1 MVILFVAG
9 LCGLSLAIW
18 LGLTFARG
26 GFWKSDQRLEPA
38 GERADWPEVVAV
50 IPARNEAPTIG
61 RTVASLLGQD
71 YAGEFQVI
79 VVDDNSDDGT
89 AEAARDAVGQS
100 ERLQIVQG
108 KPLEAGWSGKLW
120 AVQQGIEAVSRRIPD
135 VAYVLLTDADIEHA
149 PENLRELVWK
159 AETDGRDLVSLMVLL
174 RAASFWEKLLI
185 PAFVFFF
192 QKLYP
197 FAQVNDPVKR
207 TAAAAGGCILVRRET
222 LDRAGGIASIRNR
235 LIDDCA
241 LAAAVKDKGPIWL
254 GLTDRTKSLRAY
266 DHLSEIWNMVAR
278 TAFVQLD
285 HSIVNLAGTLVGMVI
300 LYLVPPGAMVFGLA
314 GGDAGALTPLIG
326 ILGAATWSLMATL
339 YWPTLKLYRMH
350 PLWSLTLPISGFLY
364 SLMTLSSAIRHW
376 RGSGGAWKGRSY
388 SAAGSVDG

>member
-1 MVILFVAG
+1 M
-9 LCGLSLAIW
+9 CR
-18 LGLTFARG
+18 TF
-26 GFWKSDQRLEPA
+26 
-38 GERADWPEVVAV
+38 
-50 IPARNEAPTIG
+50 I
-61 RTVASLLGQD
+61 
-71 YAGEFQVI
+71 
-79 VVDDNSDDGT
+79 
-89 AEAARDAVGQS
+89 
-100 ERLQIVQG
+100 
-108 KPLEAGWSGKLW
+108 
-120 AVQQGIEAVSRRIPD
+120 
-135 VAYVLLTDADIEHA
+135 
-149 PENLRELVWK
+149 
-159 AETDGRDLVSLMVLL
+159 
-174 RAASFWEKLLI
+174 
-185 PAFVFFF
+185 FF

-222 LDRAGGIASIRNR
+222 LDRAGGIARIRNR

-254 GLTDRTKSLRAY
+254 GLTERTKSLRAY

-285 HSIVNLAGTLVGMVI
+285 HSIVNLVGTLVGMVI
-300 LYLVPPGAMVFGLA
+300 LYLVPPGAVVFGLA
-314 GGDAGALTPLIG
+314 GGDDGALIPLIG

-350 PLWSLTLPISGFLY
+350 PLWSLTLPMSGFLY

>member
-1 MVILFVAG
+1 
-9 LCGLSLAIW
+9 LA
-18 LGLTFARG
+18 FFRG
-26 GFWKSDQRLEPA
+26 RFWKSDQRLATA
-38 GERADWPEVVAV
+38 GERVNWPEVAAV
-50 IPARNEAPTIG
+50 IPARNEVLTIG

-71 YAGEFQVI
+71 YPGRFQVI
-79 VVDDNSDDGT
+79 VVDDNSEDGT
-89 AEAARDAVGQS
+89 VEAARDAVRQQ
-100 ERLQIVQG
+100 ERLHVIQG

-120 AVQQGIEAVSRRIPD
+120 AVQQGIEAISYRAPD
-135 VAYVLLTDADIEHA
+135 ATYVLLTDADIEHG

-159 AETDGRDLVSLMVLL
+159 AETEKRDLVSLMVLL
-174 RAASFWEKLLI
+174 RATGFWEKLLI

-197 FAQVNDPVKR
+197 FAHVNDPAKR
-207 TAAAAGGCILVRRET
+207 TAAAAGGCMLVRRDA
-222 LDRAGGIASIRNR
+222 LDRAGGIARIRNR

-241 LAAAVKDKGPIWL
+241 LAAAIKHNGAIWL

-285 HSIVNLAGTLVGMVI
+285 HSIVNLAGTLVGMAV
-300 LYLVPPGAMVFGLA
+300 LYLAPPSALVFGFA
-314 GGDAGALTPLIG
+314 GGAEGGLSFLIG
-326 ILGAATWSLMATL
+326 LLGATAWGLMAFL

-350 PLWSLTLPISGFLY
+350 PLWSPTLPLSGLLY